1 MLIMRVFPLVLLFA
15 LLVSACDTADPCEIR
30 GSNPAAATS
39 DVSID
44 YRGQLENGTV
54 VDEQYC
60 FEANLS
66 TFVEGFQEGVVG
78 MVPGEEKV
86 ITVPP
91 EKGYGAVQRGPIPP
105 NSTLIFAVRLRSVE

>member
-1 MLIMRVFPLVLLFA
+1 MRSLLLALVLTLA
-15 LLVSACDTADPCEIR
+15 ACDTADPCDIR
-30 GSNPAAATS
+30 GSSPATVTS

-66 TFVEGFQEGVVG
+66 TFVVGFQEGVVG

-105 NSTLIFAVRLRSVE
+105 NSTLIFAVRLRSVD